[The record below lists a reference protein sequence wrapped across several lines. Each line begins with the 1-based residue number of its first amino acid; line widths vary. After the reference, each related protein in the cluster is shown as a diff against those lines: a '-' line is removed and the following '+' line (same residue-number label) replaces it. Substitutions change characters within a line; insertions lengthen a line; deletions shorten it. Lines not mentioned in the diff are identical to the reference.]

1 MKTDDI
7 LTFLSTAPD
16 EIRPWAEEQRQRL
29 LHPESGVK
37 PTRFQRLTSTWGKPL
52 LMAAVIAAVVFGV
65 YYIGKPPA
73 EPVDTAAPPAMGEA
87 AKQQVDVAR
96 MAELTAQVEADPSD
110 IDARLELGVLLMGA
124 GDPEGAEEQWVAVTE
139 LDSQRIEPWYNLG
152 FLYLSRQPA
161 DEAKAREAW
170 EKVLE
175 IDPDFPQAEVI
186 KNHMPGG

>member
-7 LTFLSTAPD
+7 LTFLDTAPD
-16 EIRPWAEEQRQRL
+16 EIRPWAEEQRHRL
-29 LHPESGVK
+29 LHPEREVK
-37 PTRFQRLTSTWGKPL
+37 PTRFQRLTNTWGKPL

-73 EPVDTAAPPAMGEA
+73 VPETAAQPAMGEA
-87 AKQQVDVAR
+87 ATQQVDVAR
-96 MAELTAQVEADPSD
+96 MAELTAQVETDPSD
-110 IDARLELGVLLMGA
+110 IDARLELGVLRMGA
-124 GDPEGAEEQWVAVTE
+124 GDIEGAEEQWVAVTE
-139 LDSQRIEPWYNLG
+139 LDSERIEPWYNLG

-161 DEAKAREAW
+161 DEAKARAAW

-186 KNHMPGG
+186 KNHMPGE